1 MTPESS
7 PSPIV
12 AFTVPMLPPSAN
24 SYVRH
29 TRAGG
34 HYKTDL
40 DKRWMETFAVFA
52 GGRRIRAKNY
62 DVILAFWLPPRKRGD
77 VDNLIKRTLDALQ
90 KFAVIDTDAKV
101 ARVTATKIRGNAAL
115 TAIKVTEW
123 AR

>member
-7 PSPIV
+7 SSPIV

-40 DKRWMETFAVFA
+40 DKRWMNMLLTFAN
-52 GGRRIRAKNY
+52 GRRIRAKHY
-62 DVILAFWLPPRKRGD
+62 EVSLTFWQPPKKRGD

-90 KFAVIDTDAKV
+90 TCGVIDTDAKV
-101 ARVTATKIRGNAAL
+101 ARVTATKMRGAAEE
-115 TAIKVTEW
+115 THIEVTEW
-123 AR
+123 AL